1 MVFIFW
7 ELFGRN
13 FRNIIILYIKFRSI
27 ASAGILTNIYEF
39 LPYLLNG
46 ALQRECH
53 RTSESNELTVINAG
67 EMGTLSLCLQLLQL
81 LPCSYVFPY
90 TCELSKLAKLCT
102 TRYISQEEYSF
113 WYLHGSPSFF
123 FFPRVF
129 LKYYQWDLQLQYHFT
144 IGLSLLGL
152 YFLLALIT
160 TLHHTYLHT
169 RLFPFSLLKCKHHRG
184 RSFVCFVSESPVFI
198 TYLTDSKCSIRIC

>member
-1 MVFIFW
+1 MQERWEHYLFVFNSYNSCPAPMFF
-7 ELFGRN
+7 L
-13 FRNIIILYIKFRSI
+13 ILVNYPNLQSSALHDTSPKKSI
-27 ASAGILTNIYEF
+27 PSDIYMAHH
-39 LPYLLNG
+39 P
-46 ALQRECH
+46 
-53 RTSESNELTVINAG
+53 
-67 EMGTLSLCLQLLQL
+67 
-81 LPCSYVFPY
+81 
-90 TCELSKLAKLCT
+90 
-102 TRYISQEEYSF
+102 
-113 WYLHGSPSFF
+113 FF